1 MPPTSVTACPTTC
14 PTTWSCPGVK
24 SDITTTQLP
33 HCYLTVQS
41 SIVPKIWPGRL
52 HELLEFTKYKN
63 VKIQTTK
70 YKQHKNTT
78 NKIQN
83 RKKTKIQ
90 NIKRCNP
97 GGCMHPLSW
106 ENKYKNTKY
115 KKLNT
120 KIQNYKNKKI
130 QKYNSIQ
137 NTKKAQSGRL
147 HALLEL
153 RKYTNSKLNNTKI
166 QKGAAQQGART
177 PWVGKIQLLLICF
190 CQCTAH
196 CHCHCNWAIGIKSG
210 QQQIKHN
217 IHQQEKKNILSLDDE
232 NCIFIF
238 LDLQCL
244 ERKKFIDQI
253 LFLLSVCEILN

>member
-1 MPPTSVTACPTTC
+1 M
-14 PTTWSCPGVK
+14 
-24 SDITTTQLP
+24 
-33 HCYLTVQS
+33 S
-41 SIVPKIWPGRL
+41 SL
-52 HELLEFTKYKN
+52 SSQNTN
-63 VKIQTTK
+63 NKIQ
-70 YKQHKNTT
+70 QHKNTT

-83 RKKTKIQ
+83 RKKLKYKILRGATRAAACIPWVEKINTKIQ
-90 NIKRCNP
+90 
-97 GGCMHPLSW
+97 
-106 ENKYKNTKY
+106 
-115 KKLNT
+115 NT

-147 HALLEL
+147 NALLEL
-153 RKYTNSKLNNTKI
+153 RKDKNTKI
-166 QKGAAQQGART
+166 GATQQAART
-177 PWVGKIQLLLICF
+177 PWVEKIQLLLICF

-238 LDLQCL
+238 HDLQCL
-244 ERKKFIDQI
+244 ERKN
-253 LFLLSVCEILN
+253 LLTRFCFSSRFVRF